1 MKTAM
6 TCAEFHELLPSLID
20 SGDIDSH
27 PHLAGCDN
35 CRALVQDL
43 RYIAEQA
50 KLLLPMHDPSPKVW
64 DNIQDSLSKEGL
76 APKRSD
82 ARGGQA

>member
-1 MKTAM
+1 
-6 TCAEFHELLPSLID
+6 
-20 SGDIDSH
+20 
-27 PHLAGCDN
+27 
-35 CRALVQDL
+35 L

-76 APKRSD
+76 APKRSE
-82 ARGGQA
+82 ASMRSGK

>member
-27 PHLAGCDN
+27 PHLAECDN

-76 APKRSD
+76 APKRD
-82 ARGGQA
+82 ARGQA